1 MSSIFGSQAF
11 GIMLTMLFY
20 VFGQWVYKKTK
31 LPFFS
36 PLIVATVLLIL
47 YVEISHITLSDLL
60 TDLSGIHVFLGPLI
74 VSLAIPI
81 VGKMDLIK
89 RNFVVIFVGS
99 LVGALVSIF
108 TVLVISPMLGIDET
122 LVASLI
128 PKASTTPIAIEIS
141 ERLGG
146 IRAITVAVVVLS
158 AVIGAV
164 VIPSLIKVLRIKDA
178 RIIGLS
184 LGSTSHAI
192 GTAKAFEFDQEAGAI
207 ASVSLVFTGVLTA
220 IIAMFL

>member
-108 TVLVISPMLGIDET
+108 TVLIIAPMLGIDET

>member
-108 TVLVISPMLGIDET
+108 TVLVIAPMLGIDET